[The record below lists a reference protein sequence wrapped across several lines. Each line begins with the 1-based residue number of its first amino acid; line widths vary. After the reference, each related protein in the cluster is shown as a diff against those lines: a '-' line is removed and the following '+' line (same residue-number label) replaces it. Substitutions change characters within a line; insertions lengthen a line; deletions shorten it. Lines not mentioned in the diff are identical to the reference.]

1 MYMSI
6 EVLRLI
12 KVRARFE
19 PAVHEQLM
27 KSPLKFLQ
35 EYDLTE
41 DEKKQIILPHFS
53 WLVENKLAALSY
65 PESEDAFTILWKIG
79 IRALLNLAEVPL
91 PGEILKKVGILTEH
105 IPIVGF
111 TAPTRHQ
118 VEQALAMIRFCL
130 DRNMPVAVHCDA
142 GLGRTGTI
150 LACYLVGQGT
160 SADRAITTI
169 REWRPGSI
177 EIPEQEAVVYE
188 YERFFT
194 TQV

>member
-6 EVLRLI
+6 EVVSLI

-19 PAVHEQLM
+19 PAVREQLM
-27 KSPLKFLQ
+27 KSPLEFLQ

-118 VEQALAMIRFCL
+118 VEHALAMIHFFL
-130 DRNMPVAVHCDA
+130 AINIPVSVHCDA
-142 GLGRTGTI
+142 GLVRTATI
-150 LACYLVGQGT
+150 LPFYLAHKEPPPNSPIT
-160 SADRAITTI
+160 S
-169 REWRPGSI
+169 
-177 EIPEQEAVVYE
+177 
-188 YERFFT
+188 
-194 TQV
+194 